1 MDILTL
7 DRAQGY
13 LMHGAFGELVA
24 DKYFPPDMT
33 PRPLTPEKWTWL
45 PYETDPDYYSPY
57 WGDLVQELEGLY
69 RCYIH
74 VPDNPANMVFRFL
87 PATMEPP
94 GKGAGALVIAGALA
108 PIFSEWSEL
117 RTEVEQVIESFSSA
131 PQDLEAALEWAY
143 WVHSVIYGE
152 SESDSAL
159 DEASTELNPSELD
172 DLQVTSA
179 AQAAQVA
186 SWYALCALRDE
197 ISYAEALNRAIL
209 CHGAPMELGFLTGA
223 CMGLSLMSNDD
234 PLPVCGLDLVPQYIE
249 DIEGTDNDYYD
260 TGLLLRLIPKAMIA
274 LEYAHQ
280 SAPGQLF
287 TSL

>member
-33 PRPLTPEKWTWL
+33 PRPLTPEEWTWL

-108 PIFSEWSEL
+108 PIF
-117 RTEVEQVIESFSSA
+117 
-131 PQDLEAALEWAY
+131 
-143 WVHSVIYGE
+143 
-152 SESDSAL
+152 
-159 DEASTELNPSELD
+159 
-172 DLQVTSA
+172 
-179 AQAAQVA
+179 
-186 SWYALCALRDE
+186 
-197 ISYAEALNRAIL
+197 
-209 CHGAPMELGFLTGA
+209 
-223 CMGLSLMSNDD
+223 
-234 PLPVCGLDLVPQYIE
+234 
-249 DIEGTDNDYYD
+249 YD
-260 TGLLLRLIPKAMIA
+260 
-274 LEYAHQ
+274 
-280 SAPGQLF
+280 
-287 TSL
+287 